1 LLENFISTLVELDCV
16 DAFMDEEFLK
26 RLDRVKEFKT
36 RLMIMGFSGWPDAG
50 KVSSLSI
57 KYLVSSLKAE
67 RIGSLKI
74 SRCYELT
81 STRPLVA
88 VSGGVLRDFRLPS
101 NDLYLWTSGD
111 YEKAFLILMGSEP
124 NMNWE
129 EYANQI
135 LSICDGCMIRR
146 IYLIGG
152 VLDLIPHTRK
162 PRIKAVVNME
172 RLKREVEAYG
182 LKPIEYYG
190 PASIH
195 SCIMTMALRR
205 NIEAIGVWGHSPSY
219 ITIPNPKAALHVL
232 RVLSAM
238 LDVKLD
244 LGDLERRAMEFE
256 REVDEAVERNL
267 ELQRLVK
274 ELERS
279 YDEELGAP
287 PYIA

>member
-1 LLENFISTLVELDCV
+1 VNRS
-16 DAFMDEEFLK
+16 MDEELLR
-26 RLDRVKEFKT
+26 RLDSVKGFKT

-67 RIGSLKI
+67 RIGDLKV
-74 SRCYELT
+74 SGCYDLT

-88 VSGGVLRDFRLPS
+88 VSKGVLRDFRLPS
-101 NDLYLWTSGD
+101 NDLYLWASGD
-111 YEKAFLILMGSEP
+111 HEKAFLILMGSEP

-129 EYANQI
+129 EYTEQI
-135 LSICDGCMIRR
+135 LSICDECMIRR

-152 VLDLIPHTRK
+152 VLDLIPHTRR
-162 PRIKAVVNME
+162 PRVKAVVNME
-172 RLKREVEAYG
+172 NLRREVEAYG
-182 LKPIEYYG
+182 LQPIEYYG

-195 SCIMTMALRR
+195 SHIMTMALRR
-205 NIEAIGVWGHSPSY
+205 GIEAIGIWGHSPSY
-219 ITIPNPKAALHVL
+219 VTIPNPKTALHVL
-232 RVLSAM
+232 RVLSTM
-238 LDVKLD
+238 LDIKLD

-256 REVDEAVERNL
+256 REVDEAVEKNL
-267 ELQRLVK
+267 ELQRLVR
-274 ELERS
+274 ELERR

>member
-1 LLENFISTLVELDCV
+1 MLENFISILEEFDRVNRL
-16 DAFMDEEFLK
+16 MDEELLK
-26 RLDRVKEFKT
+26 KLDRIKDFKT

-50 KVSSLSI
+50 RVSSISI
-57 KYLVSSLKAE
+57 EYLVSSLKAE
-67 RIGSLKI
+67 RVGNLKA
-74 SRCYELT
+74 SGYYDLT
-81 STRPLVA
+81 STRPLVT
-88 VSGGVLRDFRLPS
+88 VSGGVLRDLRFPS
-101 NDLYLWTSGD
+101 NELYLWTSGD
-111 YEKAFLILMGSEP
+111 HEKAVLILMGSEP

-162 PRIKAVVNME
+162 PRVKAVVNME

-238 LDVKLD
+238 LDIKLD

-256 REVDEAVERNL
+256 REVDEAVEKNL
-267 ELQRLVK
+267 ELQKLVK